1 MNQENTL
8 QMVSSSYVEYEEMI
22 IVNINKINVIKI
34 KSSYIGERF

>member
-22 IVNINKINVIKI
+22 IVNINKIYVIKI

>member
-1 MNQENTL
+1 
-8 QMVSSSYVEYEEMI
+8 MVSSSYVEYEEMI